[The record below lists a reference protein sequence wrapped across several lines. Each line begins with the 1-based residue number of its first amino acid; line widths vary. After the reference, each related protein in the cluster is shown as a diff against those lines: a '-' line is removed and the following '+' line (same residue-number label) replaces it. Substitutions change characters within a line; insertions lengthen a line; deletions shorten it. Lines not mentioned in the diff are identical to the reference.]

1 MNGVAFFDMGN
12 YPTTHMICVILFALP
27 LNLLFIINYVDMLQ
41 IVKQRDTKY
50 LIFKLVLLI
59 LSFGGIA
66 LFTLLGRIE
75 HCKSVVI
82 TIEECL
88 QLTSED
94 TCFQYVDPYRD
105 GWTILRN
112 YPRCHVMHFWRGLA
126 EWVAVLS
133 SAEYVHCLYWDRN
146 TVQVL
151 LYKQMGIFSNNS
163 FILREIAKECEEKNT
178 VEV

>member
-1 MNGVAFFDMGN
+1 M
-12 YPTTHMICVILFALP
+12 ILFALP

-41 IVKQRDTKY
+41 IVKHRDTKY
-50 LIFKLVLLI
+50 LVFKLVLLI

-75 HCKSVVI
+75 HCKCSLTCSPSRLAVVI

-105 GWTILRN
+105 GCR
-112 YPRCHVMHFWRGLA
+112 
-126 EWVAVLS
+126 S
-133 SAEYVHCLYWDRN
+133 SER
-146 TVQVL
+146 
-151 LYKQMGIFSNNS
+151 
-163 FILREIAKECEEKNT
+163 R
-178 VEV
+178 